1 MLSGCVFMCGFCSL
15 LNPVYIMLA
24 SVSERD
30 NSNGGLP
37 EHSHSAKKNGIQNF
51 IKKLVDFGINSV

>member
-1 MLSGCVFMCGFCSL
+1 MCVFCSL
-15 LNPVYIMLA
+15 LNPVYVMLA